1 MPLFR
6 GALIFNQMQNQEFLS
21 EVQERIGT
29 ESSDEAATATRAV
42 LQTLAD
48 HLAGNAPAKL
58 AAQLPEEI
66 GAFITEHKNDP
77 EAEGEGFG
85 VEEFVRR
92 TAERSGTEDLEAARN
107 QAVAV
112 LAVLRE
118 AISAGEFDKMRGT
131 LPAEYDAL
139 FGEGSFELSKSKTA
153 DQS

>member
-1 MPLFR
+1 
-6 GALIFNQMQNQEFLS
+6 MQNQEFLS
-21 EVQERIGT
+21 QVQQQIGA
-29 ESSDEAATATRAV
+29 ESTDAASAATRAV

-77 EAEGEGFG
+77 AAEGEGFG
-85 VEEFVRR
+85 VEEFLRR
-92 TAERSGTEDLEAARN
+92 TAQRGGTADSSQAKN
-107 QAVAV
+107 HAVAV

-118 AISAGEFDKMRGT
+118 AISEGEFDKMRGT

-139 FGEGSFELSKSKTA
+139 FGEGTFELAKSKTA
-153 DQS
+153 D

>member
-1 MPLFR
+1 
-6 GALIFNQMQNQEFLS
+6 MQNHEFTS
-21 EVQERIGT
+21 EVQQRIGA
-29 ESSDEAATATRAV
+29 ESSDETTAAVTRAV

-66 GAFITEHKNDP
+66 GALITEHKNDP

-85 VEEFVRR
+85 VEEFIRR
-92 TAERSGTEDLEAARN
+92 TATRGGTEDLDAAKN
-107 QAVAV
+107 HAVAV

-131 LPAEYDAL
+131 LPEEYDAL
-139 FGEGSFELSKSKTA
+139 FGEGSFEMSRSKTA
-153 DQS
+153 D

>member
-1 MPLFR
+1 
-6 GALIFNQMQNQEFLS
+6 MQNHEFLS
-21 EVQERIGT
+21 EVQQRVGAA
-29 ESSDEAATATRAV
+29 SSDEATTATRAV

-77 EAEGEGFG
+77 DAEGESFG

-92 TAERSGTEDLEAARN
+92 AAERGGTEDSN
-107 QAVAV
+107 TGKNHAVAV

-118 AISAGEFDKMRGT
+118 AISEGEFDKMRGT

-139 FGEGSFELSKSKTA
+139 FGEGSFELAKSKTA
-153 DQS
+153 E